1 MSVTYAQMESP
12 CSNDEGDEFGARG
25 RRRGTNS
32 SFLMRM
38 ASSPTPTHLAATAEH
53 ERGHEPEE
61 GEAAGNSNSEL
72 TRPSQGGIGS
82 NG

>member
-1 MSVTYAQMESP
+1 MESP
-12 CSNDEGDEFGARG
+12 CSNDEGDEFEC
-25 RRRGTNS
+25 RRGTNS

-53 ERGHEPEE
+53 EERGHEAEE
-61 GEAAGNSNSEL
+61 GDAAGNSNSEL